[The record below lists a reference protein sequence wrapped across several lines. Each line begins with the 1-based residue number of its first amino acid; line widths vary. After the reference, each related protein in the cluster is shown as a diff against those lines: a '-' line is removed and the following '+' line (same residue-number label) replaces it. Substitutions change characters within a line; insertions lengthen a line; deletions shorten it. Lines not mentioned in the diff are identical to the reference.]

1 MKKQLLPIS
10 CGLLIFFVISLCIYN
25 FKIYFALEKLQEN
38 NIDLQQ
44 QIKLNRYI
52 YIYDLKKIIIAYPNL
67 LDKQQEYKSKI
78 EKLSLETEEATQ
90 KINQLEK
97 ENIKEEFSD
106 VYIKSL
112 LLKRNNLLEEYD
124 QMMNNVTA
132 NVNKALEKIINTK
145 DINVVFPADT
155 IKIRSK
161 YVIDITDEVLNN
173 INTFLTE

>member
-38 NIDLQQ
+38 NIDLQE

>member
-38 NIDLQQ
+38 NIDLQE

-52 YIYDLKKIIIAYPNL
+52 YIYDLKKIIISYPNL
-67 LDKQQEYKSKI
+67 LAKQQEYKSKI

-90 KINQLEK
+90 KINKLKK

-145 DINVVFPADT
+145 DINVVFPADI